1 MHEEIFVVKKEA
13 MITKIDSIEIAGFKS
28 IAKNRPLH
36 LKLGD
41 VNILLGPNGAGKSN
55 IISFFRM
62 LNFMMSGTLQNFVAT
77 NGTNQA
83 SCTSE
88 QRSRHPLT
96 LQ

>member
-1 MHEEIFVVKKEA
+1 MS
-13 MITKIDSIEIAGFKS
+13 TKIESIDIAGFKS
-28 IAKNRPLH
+28 IAKDRPLH
-36 LKLGD
+36 LTLGD

-83 SCTSE
+83 FLHFGAKVTPSIAATIRLRGSKH
-88 QRSRHPLT
+88 RY
-96 LQ
+96 